1 MSISNLIDSERT
13 VYIRLR
19 DRATRYRFMSDAER
33 GGA

>member
-19 DRATRYRFMSDAER
+19 DRATQYRFMSDA
-33 GGA
+33 AD